1 MNTTVEKGWLLEHVN
16 DPTIRIV
23 DCRYSL
29 GSSEEGYNLYLHNHI
44 PGAVYFHL
52 GKDLSRPV
60 SSHGGRH
67 PLPDLE
73 QFKLTLQKAG
83 ISSDMTVIAYD
94 GGEGSFASRLWWLL
108 NYAGHEKVYV
118 LNGGFKKWQAAD
130 YPVDSKVPA
139 YEESEF
145 DIKVNPEILASYEEV
160 KKLVT
165 DKKTEAILIDSREEK
180 RYLGNEEPIDKMAG
194 HIPGA
199 INKVWTD
206 GYKNGFFK
214 PSHEQEKRF
223 SEIPKDKEIIV
234 YCGSG
239 VTATPNFI
247 ALKSA
252 GYKNVKLYAG
262 SWSDWTSYVDNP
274 IATGEE

>member
-1 MNTTVEKGWLLEHVN
+1 MNTTVEKAWLLEHVN
-16 DPTIRIV
+16 DPMIRIV
-23 DCRYSL
+23 DCRYNL
-29 GSSEEGYNLYLHNHI
+29 GSTEEGYHLYLQNHI

-73 QFKLTLQKAG
+73 QFKITLQKAG

-108 NYAGHEKVYV
+108 NYAGHEKVFV
-118 LNGGFKKWQAAD
+118 LNGGYKNWQDAG
-130 YPVDSKVPA
+130 YPVDRKVPA
-139 YEESEF
+139 FEESEF
-145 DIKVNPEILASYEEV
+145 DINVNPKILASYEEV
-160 KKLVT
+160 KKLVA
-165 DKKTEAILIDSREEK
+165 DKNNEAILIDSRDKK
-180 RYLGNEEPIDKMAG
+180 RYLGNEEPIDKKAG

-206 GYKNGFFK
+206 GYENGLFK
-214 PSHEQEKRF
+214 SSQEQEKRF
-223 SEIPKDKEIIV
+223 SDIAKDKEIIV

-252 GYKNVKLYAG
+252 GYNNVKLYAG
-262 SWSDWTSYVDNP
+262 SWSDWTSYEDNP
-274 IATGEE
+274 IAKGED